1 MLAVNLK
8 SNVINFL
15 IDSIIVRFSS
25 LYLNVIAII
34 PKQWLLA
41 LSFVSIKKNLIK
53 FSLEQTIASFS
64 NALFIILYIVTN
76 LLQFYH
82 NFVTKLIHN
91 HYMNFIRRVSDA
103 G

>member
-1 MLAVNLK
+1 M
-8 SNVINFL
+8 
-15 IDSIIVRFSS
+15 
-25 LYLNVIAII
+25 
-34 PKQWLLA
+34 
-41 LSFVSIKKNLIK
+41 K